1 MNQRPSPSKATRPQQ
16 KNGKLLRTN
25 DALRAQI
32 FAGVNQISSEH
43 RLRRIAQRVSQE
55 WLAEQGGDLIMKG
68 AAES

>member
-16 KNGKLLRTN
+16 KTGNLLRTN

-32 FAGVNQISSEH
+32 FAGVNQISSES
-43 RLRRIAQRVSQE
+43 RLRQIAQLVSRE